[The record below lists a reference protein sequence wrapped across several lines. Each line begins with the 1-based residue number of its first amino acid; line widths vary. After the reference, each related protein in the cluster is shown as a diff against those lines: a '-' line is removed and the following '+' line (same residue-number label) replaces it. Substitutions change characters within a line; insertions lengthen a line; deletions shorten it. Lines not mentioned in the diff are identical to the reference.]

1 VGFKRGG
8 DRRSDEF
15 QSATVAVRKTTNEL
29 SHEIGLS
36 ERSAHNRITAARN
49 IAPEVKDA
57 IRNTEI
63 ANSTT
68 FIRSNTAINSR
79 N

>member
-1 VGFKRGG
+1 MNQHTVGGG
-8 DRRSDEF
+8 E
-15 QSATVAVRKTTNEL
+15 TVSPPKSTPEIAK
-29 SHEIGLS
+29 EIGLT
-36 ERSAHNRITAARN
+36 ERAAQHRMQAARN

>member
-1 VGFKRGG
+1 MNQHTVGG
-8 DRRSDEF
+8 SEII
-15 QSATVAVRKTTNEL
+15 SYPKTQTEIAI
-29 SHEIGLS
+29 EIGLT
-36 ERSAHNRITAARN
+36 ERSARNRMQVARN
-49 IAPEVKDA
+49 IVPEVKDT

>member
-1 VGFKRGG
+1 MSPPK
-8 DRRSDEF
+8 STPEI
-15 QSATVAVRKTTNEL
+15 AK
-29 SHEIGLS
+29 EIGLT
-36 ERSAHNRITAARN
+36 ERSAQRRMQAARN
-49 IAPEVKDA
+49 ITPEVKDT

-63 ANSTT
+63 ANSAT